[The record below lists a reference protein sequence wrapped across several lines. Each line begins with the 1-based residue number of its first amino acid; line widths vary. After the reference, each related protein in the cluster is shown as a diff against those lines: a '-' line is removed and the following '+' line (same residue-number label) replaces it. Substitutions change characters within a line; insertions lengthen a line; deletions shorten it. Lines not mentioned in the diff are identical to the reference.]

1 MCALSVT
8 CILST
13 LQNPIHVMSTNCV
26 LYFMPTLISIALFE
40 PSTGEEVK
48 IRHVITKTCPC
59 NMQQCLK
66 VEKMIIFNEK
76 F

>member
-26 LYFMPTLISIALFE
+26 LYFMPTLISIALFKR
-40 PSTGEEVK
+40 STGLYSSGVQGK
-48 IRHVITKTCPC
+48 R
-59 NMQQCLK
+59 LK
-66 VEKMIIFNEK
+66 
-76 F
+76 